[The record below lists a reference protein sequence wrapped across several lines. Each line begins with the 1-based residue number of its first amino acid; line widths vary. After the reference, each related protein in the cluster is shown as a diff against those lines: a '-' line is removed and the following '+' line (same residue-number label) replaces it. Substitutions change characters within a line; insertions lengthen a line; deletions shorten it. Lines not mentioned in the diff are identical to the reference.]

1 MAEQQG
7 VSNLVL
13 TEQES
18 TIQNTIQPSPP
29 LVDQERTPAVVH
41 HPSCGPVSPIS
52 LCPVLAKVSCLRID
66 GVEEISFYKK

>member
-1 MAEQQG
+1 MAEQQR
-7 VSNLVL
+7 VPNLVL

-18 TIQNTIQPSPP
+18 TIQNAFP

-41 HPSCGPVSPIS
+41 HPSCGPVSPVS

-66 GVEEISFYKK
+66 GVEEISFQMK